1 MNLVFIKKSSLIGL
15 LIALSFFIS
24 ACGANM
30 FDQPKFQVNEASPYF
45 ANQSSNRELIAG
57 TVSRE
62 RGALDSSFLTGQDD
76 NGMLSELPV
85 TLTKELLLRGQERFN
100 IYCAP
105 CHNYTATGDGII
117 VQKGMPQPT
126 SFLEPR
132 LVAAPVGYYYGAM
145 TNGFGRMF
153 SYASRIQPEDRWA
166 ISAYIKALQFS
177 QRANLEDIP
186 AEFRSN
192 FKGASE

>member
-1 MNLVFIKKSSLIGL
+1 MMSIKKINFFVLI
-15 LIALSFFIS
+15 IALSFLFS

-30 FDQPKFQVNEASPYF
+30 FDQPKFQVNESSHYF
-45 ANQSSNRELIAG
+45 ANGSSNRDLVEG

-62 RGALDSSFLTGQDD
+62 IGALDTAFLTGQDE
-76 NGMLSELPV
+76 NGMLNELPV
-85 TLTKELLLRGQERFN
+85 ALTKELLVRGQERFN

-105 CHNYTATGDGII
+105 CHNYTANGDGII

-132 LVAAPVGYYYGAM
+132 LVAAPVGYFYGAIS
-145 TNGFGRMF
+145 NGFGRMF
-153 SYASRIQPEDRWA
+153 SFSSRIQPEDRWA

-177 QRANLEDIP
+177 QHASLEDIP

-192 FKGASE
+192 LKGASE